1 VPQWYDLEDRPEV
14 LIVDECFVAGTRV
27 DTPIGP
33 RAIEE
38 IVQGD
43 EVCTPG
49 GVFEVSA
56 IFRGMSQVLV
66 TVELENGSSFT
77 TTPNH
82 PVATLNGWRAAGT
95 LQNGAAV
102 LRVVQKDVQAS
113 QLASQVLQSLLR
125 QEADVGRDEQQA
137 PERSWTAHE
146 RGDEGPH
153 AVESGGADAG
163 NLSSSAQC
171 FPAENGAST
180 LSARRQWSRSDEVR
194 TAGFEGV
201 GGRLEAELSHQW
213 VGARAGPPN
222 LFQGRSGSADAVHR
236 GGDRWPQPQS
246 TGAQSARSKERALA
260 CEVRVARVSISERRD
275 PVPVFNL
282 EVAGCPLYQVGGV
295 VVHNSTKYKN
305 SQTQRFKLLRK
316 ILGTFRRRIILTGTP
331 VPNGLLDLFG
341 QIYILDLGNA
351 LGRFV
356 THYRNEYFFTSGFGN
371 YEWSLQR
378 GATERIY
385 EKVRPITLRLAAED
399 YLTMPKKTDV
409 TVAGVLPEKARKDY
423 DQLIDLYLIARED
436 DTDPVT
442 VENAAALSMKLRQ
455 VTGGFV
461 YTESGATRVI
471 HTAKLEMLADLI
483 ETLSGQPTLVAY
495 QFQHEAEAIR
505 EELGIPL
512 FKGSPIQI
520 RSWVQQW
527 NAGSLPA
534 LLIHPDT
541 AGHGLN
547 LQTGGHH
554 LIWYSLPW
562 NQEHYDQTF
571 RRLWRQGQEFPVTQH
586 HLIMRETVDELV
598 LKTLG
603 SKERVQKLFL
613 DAMRKEV
620 RRGRK
625 V

>member
-1 VPQWYDLEDRPEV
+1 MSIPWRPHDYQKKALKFLLSHPEGGLLLDPGLGKTAITLAALKVLKMRALVIAPLRVVYEVWGPEAKKWKEFQKLKVAVLHGPKKQQALESDADIYCINHEGLPWLVPQWHDLEGRP
-14 LIVDECFVAGTRV
+14 D
-27 DTPIGP
+27 
-33 RAIEE
+33 
-38 IVQGD
+38 
-43 EVCTPG
+43 
-49 GVFEVSA
+49 
-56 IFRGMSQVLV
+56 VLV
-66 TVELENGSSFT
+66 C
-77 TTPNH
+77 
-82 PVATLNGWRAAGT
+82 
-95 LQNGAAV
+95 
-102 LRVVQKDVQAS
+102 
-113 QLASQVLQSLLR
+113 
-125 QEADVGRDEQQA
+125 DE
-137 PERSWTAHE
+137 
-146 RGDEGPH
+146 
-153 AVESGGADAG
+153 
-163 NLSSSAQC
+163 
-171 FPAENGAST
+171 
-180 LSARRQWSRSDEVR
+180 
-194 TAGFEGV
+194 
-201 GGRLEAELSHQW
+201 
-213 VGARAGPPN
+213 
-222 LFQGRSGSADAVHR
+222 
-236 GGDRWPQPQS
+236 
-246 TGAQSARSKERALA
+246 
-260 CEVRVARVSISERRD
+260 
-275 PVPVFNL
+275 
-282 EVAGCPLYQVGGV
+282 
-295 VVHNSTKYKN
+295 STKLKN
-305 SQTQRFKLLRK
+305 TNTQRFKLLRK

-512 FKGSPIQI
+512 FKGSPTQI